1 MVNVSVSFS
10 SASDLSKFQTQFLP
24 KSLLVT
30 YGKISVK
37 IGKAEAIRLVSEG
50 LRFEVVEV
58 EVLAEVESYFAK
70 RAEKGDTRPV
80 IVVHEN

>member
-10 SASDLSKFQTQFLP
+10 CASDLSKFQTQFLP
-24 KSLLVT
+24 KSVLITASGL
-30 YGKISVK
+30 SVK
-37 IGKAEAIRLVSEG
+37 VGKAEAIRLVSEG

-58 EVLAEVESYFAK
+58 EVLAGVESYFTQ

>member
-10 SASDLSKFQTQFLP
+10 CASDLSKFQTQFLP
-24 KSLLVT
+24 KSVLITASGL
-30 YGKISVK
+30 SVK
-37 IGKAEAIRLVSEG
+37 IGKIEAIRLVSEG
-50 LRFEVVEV
+50 LRFEVIEV
-58 EVLAEVESYFAK
+58 DELAGVESYFTK

>member
-24 KSLLVT
+24 KSVLITASGL
-30 YGKISVK
+30 SVK
-37 IGKAEAIRLVSEG
+37 VGKAEAIRLVGAG

-58 EVLAEVESYFAK
+58 EVLAGVESYFTQ

>member
-1 MVNVSVSFS
+1 MVNVNVSFS

-58 EVLAEVESYFAK
+58 EELAGIESYFTQ
-70 RAEKGDTRPV
+70 RAEKNDTRPV
-80 IVVHEN
+80 IVVYED

>member
-1 MVNVSVSFS
+1 
-10 SASDLSKFQTQFLP
+10 
-24 KSLLVT
+24 
-30 YGKISVK
+30 VK
-37 IGKAEAIRLVSEG
+37 IGKAEAIRLVGAG

-58 EVLAEVESYFAK
+58 EVLVGVESYFTQ